1 MSGVLVSSGTAQ
13 PAACPH
19 LSTGTAATWLLA
31 ERLIR
36 PDLQSRRGG
45 RSN

>member
-13 PAACPH
+13 PAAGLH
-19 LSTGTAATWLLA
+19 LSTGTVATWLLA

-45 RSN
+45 RSH

>member
-13 PAACPH
+13 SAAGLH
-19 LSTGTAATWLLA
+19 LSTGTVATWMLA

-45 RSN
+45 RSH